1 MSFLSTFVL
10 SCYGIL
16 NGFDRIRFRG
26 TQRHLAYVQGLDQF
40 LLHQAQV
47 QLKDFAD
54 YSKLISQRLCQGIEA
69 QSLDRGIKPYYVE
82 LASTSKEELAAK
94 LAKKAG
100 RSDGLIAVLKALEPC
115 STFEVRKDDNLGR
128 LALKPRAAKCLH
140 YYHYWVDPRLGPCH
154 VRLQTWFPFNV
165 FVCVNGREMLARQM
179 EVAGMKFR
187 QRDNCFSWIEDLTR
201 AQAMMDE
208 QVRMDWSSELTRLLT
223 ASHPDWRCWPGMN
236 RDYYWSAEQTE
247 WASDVMFR
255 SQRDLK
261 ALMPSFI
268 HHAMTTLDSSQVM
281 KFLGHHVNK
290 TGAINEHFRGEV
302 GTDMI
307 RRPEGTRVAFRV
319 KGNNVK
325 FYDKQGS
332 VLRVETTLNEVKDFK
347 SYRPKEGDPE
357 GEKEWRQMKKGVSD
371 LPRRA
376 EVSQQTNERCLDSL
390 ASVAPTQSVAETLK
404 RVSRRRKKDG
414 VTLRAL
420 NVHGEDH
427 ELLKIIGRGEFLLN
441 GFRNR
446 DVRAGLGGEMST
458 SSVSYRLRLL
468 RHHEVIR
475 KVSGTHRYHVT
486 AKGRELLAAL
496 TKAQEIPAQEENHEK
511 PQ

>member
-1 MSFLSTFVL
+1 MRFLASFALC
-10 SCYGIL
+10 CYGIL
-16 NGFDRIRFRG
+16 HGFDRIRFRG
-26 TQRHLAYVQGLDQF
+26 TQRYLAHVKGLDQF
-40 LLHQAQV
+40 LHHIARV

-54 YSKLISQRLCQGIEA
+54 YSTSTSRRLCQGIEA
-69 QSLDRGIKPYYVE
+69 RARQQGIEPHYVE
-82 LASTSKEELAAK
+82 FSSTSKEKIAAK

-115 STFEVRKDDNLGR
+115 STFEVRKDHDLDR
-128 LALKPRAAKCLH
+128 LALKSRVGKCLH
-140 YYHYWVDPRLGPCH
+140 YYHYWLDRKLGPCH

-165 FVCVNGREMLARQM
+165 FVCVNGREMLAQRM
-179 EVAGMKFR
+179 TAAGMKFR
-187 QRDNCFSWIEDLTR
+187 QRDNCFSWIEDLER
-201 AQAMMDE
+201 AQTLMDE
-208 QVRMDWSSELTRLLT
+208 QVRMDWSAELTRLLT
-223 ASHPDWRCWPGMN
+223 SSHPDWRGWPGME

-261 ALMPSFI
+261 ALMASFI

-281 KFLGHHVNK
+281 KFLGYHINK
-290 TGAINEHFRGEV
+290 TGVINDHFRGEV
-302 GTDMI
+302 GTDMT

-319 KGNNVK
+319 KGNGVK

-347 SYRPKEGDPE
+347 SYRSAEGEPE
-357 GEKEWRQMKKGVSD
+357 GAKQWRQMKKGVSD

-376 EVSQQTNERCLDSL
+376 EVSQQANERCLDSL
-390 ASVAPTQSVAETLK
+390 ASVAPTRTVAETLK

-441 GFRNR
+441 GLRNR
-446 DVRAGLGGEMST
+446 DVRAALGGEIST
-458 SSVSYRLRLL
+458 SAVSYRLRLL
-468 RHHEVIR
+468 RHHGVIR
-475 KVSGTHRYHVT
+475 KVSGTHRYQVT
-486 AKGRELLAAL
+486 DKGRELLAAL
-496 TKAQEIPAQEENHEK
+496 TKAQEIPTTEENRK
-511 PQ
+511 ISP